1 MNVEINDA
9 CLQIIPAID
18 LKNGKCVRLRQGEMD
33 KTTVFSGSPPM
44 IARKWQSLG
53 AQMLH
58 LIDLDGA
65 FAGKPRNKTVIQE
78 IREVI
83 HIPIQLGGGIR
94 GIDTIAEYLAMGID
108 RVILG
113 TAAYD
118 NRRLLSESCSRFPGR
133 IVVGIDA
140 RNGKVAVK
148 GWAEQTPL
156 SANDLA
162 RLSEKEGASAI
173 IYTDITRDG
182 MLTGINLRATQQ
194 VAQAVSIPVIASGG
208 VATLQDVLEII
219 PLVKEGV
226 KGVIVGRALYE
237 GTIDLT
243 KALQAV
249 KNLKSL

>member
-9 CLQIIPAID
+9 RLQIIPAID

-33 KTTVFSGSPPM
+33 KTTVFSGSPPT
-44 IARKWQSLG
+44 IARQWQSLG

-65 FAGKPRNKTVIQE
+65 FAGTPRNKTVI
-78 IREVI
+78 REVREAI

-94 GIDTIAEYLAMGID
+94 SIDTIAEYLTMGID

-162 RLSEKEGASAI
+162 RLSEMEGASAI

-194 VAQAVSIPVIASGG
+194 VAQAVSVPVIASGG

-226 KGVIVGRALYE
+226 KGVIIGRALYE

-249 KNLKSL
+249 KDLKSL